1 MKPFTLNQ
9 PGAAHWWAPAAL
21 VLILLPA
28 LAGGQTHAPSPEPS
42 DDAVTAPLDRVRHL
56 YNAGDY
62 DEAIRAAVAL
72 LARPGDHDTTR
83 LLLGR
88 ALLERH
94 RSSAR
99 PEDLAEGRQALRAI
113 DPHMLADRDR
123 VDLQVGLGEALYL
136 DGEYRPAALVFGTAL
151 EQSLWLSVDG
161 REQLADWWATAMD
174 RHAQTRPP
182 EERAGIYLQVEERLA
197 RHLVEFPDSS
207 AALYWS
213 AAAALARGDLELAWD
228 RALVAWV
235 QGPAT
240 PDHGET
246 LRADLDRLVVR
257 ALVPER
263 VRRLPGAS
271 GGQDAANSL
280 LAEWEL
286 IKEQWTAR

>member
-1 MKPFTLNQ
+1 RQ
-9 PGAAHWWAPAAL
+9 ERDVWWA
-21 VLILLPA
+21 
-28 LAGGQTHAPSPEPS
+28 G
-42 DDAVTAPLDRVRHL
+42 
-56 YNAGDY
+56 
-62 DEAIRAAVAL
+62 
-72 LARPGDHDTTR
+72 
-83 LLLGR
+83 
-88 ALLERH
+88 
-94 RSSAR
+94 
-99 PEDLAEGRQALRAI
+99 
-113 DPHMLADRDR
+113 
-123 VDLQVGLGEALYL
+123 
-136 DGEYRPAALVFGTAL
+136 
-151 EQSLWLSVDG
+151 
-161 REQLADWWATAMD
+161 AMD

-182 EERAGIYLQVEERLA
+182 DERNDIYIDLEERIA
-197 RHLVEFPDSS
+197 RHLLAFPDSS

-286 IKEQWTAR
+286 IKEQW